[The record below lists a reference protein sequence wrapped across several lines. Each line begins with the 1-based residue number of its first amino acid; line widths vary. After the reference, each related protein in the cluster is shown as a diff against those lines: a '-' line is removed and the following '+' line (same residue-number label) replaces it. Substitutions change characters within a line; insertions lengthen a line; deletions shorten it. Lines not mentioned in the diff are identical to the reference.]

1 VCFTGKQNESAA
13 REPRKFFTW
22 FLKRTV
28 KHILNLLT
36 WIVNFGVKKNL
47 CDGLSFHVQKPTVNN
62 IKTEDLAAKQLKKL
76 LEAIEKAENIQAAG
90 MMKMAH
96 EQ

>member
-1 VCFTGKQNESAA
+1 M
-13 REPRKFFTW
+13 
-22 FLKRTV
+22 
-28 KHILNLLT
+28 
-36 WIVNFGVKKNL
+36 

-76 LEAIEKAENIQAAG
+76 LEVIEKAENIQAAG